1 MNLNFVF
8 NSSDHLR
15 YENGR
20 HVSGPHGG
28 APRAVKVEPNITGN
42 IGYTVTMFNTDG
54 QTSVQMAPKQ
64 MKIIQQ
70 ANNKIVLRG
79 YGYDNM
85 GSSFADYGLSVFYKN
100 NDIEKCILHMH
111 DRNID
116 IEYLKSDS
124 QVQQSE
130 HSNENGI
137 EIIKEFLN
145 KFIPQPRHIK
155 LDLADKTD
163 NLNNIGN
170 DYYESG
176 DINNAILYYNKA
188 LDIYPINDDALKN
201 LIVCYKK
208 TGKYDKIYE
217 AQEKLDFLKKIG
229 L

>member
-1 MNLNFVF
+1 MWILPSQDDGGCPIHIWHQTTLTIELSLRNF
-8 NSSDHLR
+8 
-15 YENGR
+15 
-20 HVSGPHGG
+20 
-28 APRAVKVEPNITGN
+28 
-42 IGYTVTMFNTDG
+42 
-54 QTSVQMAPKQ
+54 
-64 MKIIQQ
+64 
-70 ANNKIVLRG
+70 
-79 YGYDNM
+79 
-85 GSSFADYGLSVFYKN
+85 GL
-100 NDIEKCILHMH
+100 
-111 DRNID
+111 D

-208 TGKYDKIYE
+208 TGEYDKIYE